1 MMNRRRGSVPPP
13 DRVVLPC
20 AWPCRTAVWG
30 QSPNAV
36 SRGRD
41 SHLTALC
48 SVWRGVDRP
57 GPELGVRSS
66 SADRP
71 VVRCR
76 ARFSPRLSLSLQYT
90 GRLFSVGNGMA
101 RL

>member
-30 QSPNAV
+30 RSPNAV

-66 SADRP
+66 SADCGLLCAA
-71 VVRCR
+71 VR
-76 ARFSPRLSLSLQYT
+76 AFLLVSLSCSLST
-90 GRLFSVGNGMA
+90 LA
-101 RL
+101 DCW